1 MSTSIRY
8 LRLYLHRPPLA
19 SGSAGEPGTTASRRE
34 AIGYLSQY
42 GDILRVSFDEGYIR
56 NPQRPTLSLSYQGAD
71 EAATQQILASA
82 RDARLVRTDGRWP
95 VYFQNLL
102 PEGHNRDRLAR
113 ERGCSP
119 DDEFEL
125 LAAAG
130 HEQRG
135 AREVE
140 PVPAQEGIPDVV
152 RYWHTTQGLDVLE
165 PGFVEFPVE
174 DAASLPGVVTKF
186 SAVQDGRRYT
196 VHRRGAAGSVILKL
210 PTTAH
215 PDLVANEYTGY
226 QLCKALDLHCADVQ
240 VITRAEADLPDAVP
254 FNDILAVQRF
264 DHLRGGA
271 RVHMEEFNQ
280 VLGYTPRQKYGKS
293 GGKLHGKG
301 VLQDWATMLRVLN
314 RLSRQPVQDT
324 REFLARMVAFILMGN
339 TDAHLKNW
347 ALVYP
352 DGRVPQLAPV
362 YDPVCVAAFFE
373 GVPDQQ
379 YAVNRA
385 IDKTLRALT
394 WDDME
399 GLMKSAGLLRV
410 PRHLALL
417 RDAVK
422 QAQAEWPA
430 LLRDA
435 PPAVRT
441 TVQQRLAGAVRISQ
455 GTRTG
460 AAGDG

>member
-1 MSTSIRY
+1 MATSMSTSIRY
-8 LRLYLHRPPLA
+8 LRLFLHRPPRA
-19 SGSAGEPGTTASRRE
+19 NGAPGGRE

-42 GDILRVSFDEGYIR
+42 GDILRVSFDESYIR
-56 NPQRPTLSLSYQGAD
+56 NPQRPTLSLSYQGAS

-130 HEQRG
+130 HDLMG
-135 AREVE
+135 ALEVE
-140 PVPAQEGIPDVV
+140 PVPTQEGIPDVV
-152 RYWHTTQGLDVLE
+152 RHWHTTQGLDVLE
-165 PGFVEFPVE
+165 PGFVEVPVE

-226 QLCKALDLHCADVQ
+226 QLCKALGLQ
-240 VITRAEADLPDAVP
+240 VAEVSLITRAEADLPDAVP

-264 DHLRGGA
+264 DHLPGGG

-280 VLGYTPRQKYGKS
+280 VLGYTPRQKYGK
-293 GGKLHGKG
+293 GI
-301 VLQDWATMLRVLN
+301 LQDWATLLRVLH
-314 RLSRQPVQDT
+314 RLSSQPVQDT

-347 ALVYP
+347 ALEYP
-352 DGRVPQLAPV
+352 DGRVPQLAPL
-362 YDPVCVAAFFE
+362 YDPVCVAAFFD
-373 GVPDQQ
+373 GVPETQ

-385 IDKTLRALT
+385 IDRTLRGFGWTEL
-394 WDDME
+394 E

-417 RDAVK
+417 REQVA
-422 QAQAEWPA
+422 QAQALWPA
-430 LLRDA
+430 LLDATAPAAMRDA
-435 PPAVRT
+435 VT
-441 TVQQRLAGAVRISQ
+441 ERLAGGVALAR
-455 GTRTG
+455 G
-460 AAGDG
+460 A